1 MSGGI
6 MRGIPVLIN
15 SQLTYF
21 VSSVEQNIV
30 SRASFTRSR
39 SYLSPKISNIVIFTI
54 SPTINIP
61 QMNFTNVDYV
71 FNTQTLM
78 LWRFY

>member
-1 MSGGI
+1 
-6 MRGIPVLIN
+6 MRGTPVLIN
-15 SQLTYF
+15 SQLTYS

-39 SYLSPKISNIVIFTI
+39 SYLSPKISNIVISTI

-71 FNTQTLM
+71 FNNTQTLM

>member
-1 MSGGI
+1 

-15 SQLTYF
+15 SQVTYF
-21 VSSVEQNIV
+21 ISSVEQNIV
-30 SRASFTRSR
+30 SRASFTRSQ

-71 FNTQTLM
+71 FNNTQTLM